1 MKKMLRSAK
10 YGFTLMEIVVVVA
23 IVALLFAAGV
33 TSYAKVRVSSR
44 DSIRKSDLLNIRGA
58 LEQYRNIN
66 TTYPATVSQL
76 VTDGYMPKEPLDPQ
90 LDCIYTYNLSSPPSA
105 YTLCADLEG
114 DNSFLCTKT
123 DCRLGD
129 PSCTPAK
136 DVCLS
141 NLQ

>member
-1 MKKMLRSAK
+1 MKKTRNSLL
-10 YGFTLMEIVVVVA
+10 GFTLMEIVVVVA

-33 TSYAKVRVSSR
+33 TSYAKIRVSSR

-76 VTDGYMPKEPLDPQ
+76 VTDGYMPKQPLDPQ

-105 YTLCADLEG
+105 YSLCADLEV
-114 DNSFLCTKT
+114 DDSFLCSKT

-129 PSCTPAK
+129 TPCAPAE